1 MCICGVVSREGTKR
15 LSSEFNVV
23 LSRSFSPFCEDYCW
37 YVYFSL
43 KWYRCHCEFCRQILF
58 PWNFYGCYV
67 AQSPEWRI
75 SYFIFEVIMF
85 LPFWSNFLSW
95 YSFSANLE
103 HHKINI
109 FLDNYYGELL
119 FDTYFMSLGPIFSH
133 IISVFF
139 KTLNLNVIDDDHIW
153 FSLIIQEILL
163 DNPVFIY
170 FGINLKSNM
179 PSIHE
184 PTWHSFVSTGTF
196 CSRSY
201 EGNVLYRE

>member
-1 MCICGVVSREGTKR
+1 MLCGASR
-15 LSSEFNVV
+15 LSEEYPTLFLKLLCFYHFGAIFFLGTLFLLIWSIIKLTFFWIIITE
-23 LSRSFSPFCEDYCW
+23 SY
-37 YVYFSL
+37 SL
-43 KWYRCHCEFCRQILF
+43 IL
-58 PWNFYGCYV
+58 
-67 AQSPEWRI
+67 I
-75 SYFIFEVIMF
+75 
-85 LPFWSNFLSW
+85 L
-95 YSFSANLE
+95 
-103 HHKINI
+103 
-109 FLDNYYGELL
+109 
-119 FDTYFMSLGPIFSH
+119 MSLGPIFSH

-139 KTLNLNVIDDDHIW
+139 KTLNVNVIDDDHIW